1 MENFK
6 EEIVYDIE
14 KRRTIMEKILLTML
28 NSPKVLELS
37 ELSILKSEDMK
48 YIKKE
53 EFIAIYALALE
64 LRKSMPVEAK
74 KNKKLEQYLYYRDGS
89 LNSQNLLKFINY
101 EISDMIELKLNN
113 SHTRWT
119 LSVNKILKEIDK
131 NEGKT
136 KSYKIKE

>member
-14 KRRTIMEKILLTML
+14 KRRRIMEKILFTML
-28 NSPKVLELS
+28 NSPKVLELY
-37 ELSILKSEDMK
+37 ELARLKSEDMK
-48 YIKKE
+48 YIKQE
-53 EFIAIYALALE
+53 EFVAIYALALE

-74 KNKKLEQYLYYRDGS
+74 KNKKLEQYLYYKDGS
-89 LNSQNLLKFINY
+89 LNSQNLLKFVNY
-101 EISDMIELKLNN
+101 EVSDMIELKLND

-136 KSYKIKE
+136 KTYKIKE